1 MSRTSA
7 SGAMPSAEIS
17 SKEIS
22 SKEIASA
29 KIASAAIV
37 GSGAVG
43 GMIADVLERNGV
55 RVERFDLVAREGVL
69 AGDACAP
76 AGALLAALESVD
88 AVVLALPEAPL
99 LRALPVV
106 ASRLRADALLVETAS
121 VKQPFESLLADAMGA
136 RETVGINPMFA
147 PSVGMRGQPIALV
160 RRRPTPVG
168 DAFLAMLA
176 AEGAH
181 LVALDAAAHDR
192 MAAAMQS
199 LVHASILAFGAALQ
213 ASGESIEDLLRI
225 APPPFR
231 ALTALAAR
239 IVGQSRDT
247 YWDIQS
253 TNADAQRMR
262 ALLAGSLAR
271 LDAAVA
277 EDRRDVFVELLDGI
291 ERHQGG
297 AGDALR
303 QACASMFAALPP
315 RQPPDP

>member
-1 MSRTSA
+1 MNQTSA
-7 SGAMPSAEIS
+7 GLAVARGAIS
-17 SKEIS
+17 S
-22 SKEIASA
+22 
-29 KIASAAIV
+29 AAVV
-37 GSGAVG
+37 GAGAVG
-43 GMIADVLERNGV
+43 GMIADVLDRNGV
-55 RVERFDLVAREGVL
+55 RVERFDLAAREGVV

-76 AGALLAALESVD
+76 TGALLAALGSVD

-106 ASRLRADALLVETAS
+106 ASLLRTDALLVETAS

-147 PSVGMRGQPIALV
+147 PSVGMQGQPVALV

-181 LVALDAAAHDR
+181 LVPLDAAAHDR

-262 ALLAGSLAR
+262 TLLAGSLAG
-271 LDAAVA
+271 LDATVA
-277 EDRRDVFVELLDGI
+277 DGRRDAFVELLDGI

-303 QACASMFAALPP
+303 RACTAMFAALPP
-315 RQPPDP
+315 RPPPEP